1 MLSDL
6 QNMQLI
12 DPVTDSTESTESRE
26 QTEYQRR
33 EVDRYTKRI
42 VDVLIDDPCISV
54 PGILRQLAVRQEGVA
69 WSCGSERSVV
79 HLFGG
84 PSMFRKTCER
94 FEVFRWALVT
104 HCFEVLPFPIDLQR
118 REWGGQCRY
127 SRKPESNDDWVS
139 WWAPDMFSLE
149 PFEPMECQAEGIGML
164 YRFPV
169 GEGEDDYFREI
180 RSEEE
185 GTNSDVDMTEA
196 D

>member
-1 MLSDL
+1 
-6 QNMQLI
+6 MQLV

-26 QTEYQRR
+26 QTEYQQR

-42 VDVLIDDPCISV
+42 VDVLIDDPYISI

-79 HLFGG
+79 RLFGG
-84 PSMFRKTCER
+84 PSIFRRTCER

-104 HCFEVLPFPIDLQR
+104 HRFEELPCPIDLQR
-118 REWGGQCRY
+118 RDWGAQCRF

-149 PFEPMECQAEGIGML
+149 TFEPIREPVEGVGML

-169 GEGEDDYFREI
+169 GEDEDDYFKEVQ
-180 RSEEE
+180 SEEE
-185 GTNSDVDMTEA
+185 GSNSDIEMTGEE
-196 D
+196 